1 MRNNILI
8 LAICFS
14 TFCIAQTPTD
24 STAIKN
30 QLLIEQLKN
39 RINTIDNIG
48 NGTNAFQKQIDE
60 MKVEMRRQNDSIV
73 KLLNIINELKQY
85 AATNSVNQ
93 VNSASSSQYIKPTL
107 SKSYSNES
115 FNSSKSLNDNDYN
128 ELNKTDETFQ
138 EYIASCNCSPILYKP
153 YQVELNFKTIS
164 SLNEVI
170 KKYEATSKQKIVI
183 IGHADKSG
191 NEQTNINLSKQRA
204 ENLKSYLII
213 ASGKIK
219 NEDILIEWYGSSQ
232 PIKNLPENKKELN
245 RRTEIILK

>member
-73 KLLNIINELKQY
+73 KLLNIINELK
-85 AATNSVNQ
+85 
-93 VNSASSSQYIKPTL
+93 SQ
-107 SKSYSNES
+107 
-115 FNSSKSLNDNDYN
+115 
-128 ELNKTDETFQ
+128 Q
-138 EYIASCNCSPILYKP
+138 
-153 YQVELNFKTIS
+153 
-164 SLNEVI
+164 
-170 KKYEATSKQKIVI
+170 
-183 IGHADKSG
+183 H
-191 NEQTNINLSKQRA
+191 
-204 ENLKSYLII
+204 
-213 ASGKIK
+213 
-219 NEDILIEWYGSSQ
+219 
-232 PIKNLPENKKELN
+232 
-245 RRTEIILK
+245 